1 MLCDYDSSVSSDDGN
16 VEETRRNSKDT
27 LISQEVNMNSA
38 EAKHDNS
45 HTPKSTKG
53 SSVERT
59 LPACYTVDIKRRSK
73 SRERSSSRRHH
84 KSCASRSDHRSSGKH
99 ESSSRQKRPSHHSKH
114 KHSKRHHRDSRYD
127 DHQHRYR
134 RRYRRHSSTSTTSS
148 SSDSSP
154 ESKPNRRSYNG
165 KNSTQLLTASSKDYI
180 DLEQKSENVN
190 TTTVTPTTEVTGTAN
205 PPAVTSQGT
214 TINLPV
220 QRLTAQD
227 ILDKIL
233 KHQQEQAK
241 AQALAAAAAAKLP
254 KYYNPTTVN
263 AVKLAEQQQKRKLL
277 WSKKDN
283 ENTNPESKTLW
294 TATSLIAGKG
304 DSAAAAKFRK
314 LMGIHDSSEEVVEGS
329 AHVNE
334 TEALRRAEAQA
345 ELFRRLEHEYEMSR
359 TITHTQRGAGLGF
372 SSSSH
377 VDYNAY
383 SAMQTEK
390 DKNPNL

>member
-1 MLCDYDSSVSSDDGN
+1 
-16 VEETRRNSKDT
+16 
-27 LISQEVNMNSA
+27 MNSA

-127 DHQHRYR
+127 DHQHRCR

-205 PPAVTSQGT
+205 PPAVTSQGMDFIIRLRLGSLKFSLLLGSLTFFLVGT